1 MYGPEGKPN
10 PAFQKK
16 FTQCKS
22 FKELMTYLS
31 TWYTEKDKK
40 NTQKKAN
47 NARDFEVDFPI
58 VLKDINCL
66 IRLIKL

>member
-1 MYGPEGKPN
+1 
-10 PAFQKK
+10 
-16 FTQCKS
+16 
-22 FKELMTYLS
+22 MTYIS

-66 IRLIKL
+66 IRLIKLQAAE